1 MSRSKD
7 IKELF
12 NWFLS
17 QFPDSGLIA
26 MAVMAFGFGILMFL
40 HFLGSKEAAAPG
52 QPVRAQAQA
61 QAPAAVVHHHHHHYY
76 YYPSNSGRYTDHYVR
91 SRFGEPDRPSSGSN
105 YSFASGQASA
115 Y

>member
-1 MSRSKD
+1 MSRIKD

-12 NWFLS
+12 NWFLN

-26 MAVMAFGFGILMFL
+26 MAVMASGFGILMFL
-40 HFLGSKEAAAPG
+40 HFIGGKEAAPG
-52 QPVRAQAQA
+52 QTVRAQAP
-61 QAPAAVVHHHHHHYY
+61 APVVHHHHYY
-76 YYPSNSGRYTDHYVR
+76 YYYPNSNGQYTEHYVR
-91 SRFGEPDRPSSGSN
+91 SRFGEPDRPASGGN